1 MLEHRHRAGGRL
13 CARMV
18 SRVREH
24 PHTYLALQSQPA
36 VCGGQVFLGCRIGN
50 QRKSPLVSAIR
61 NAPVR

>member
-1 MLEHRHRAGGRL
+1 MVEHQYRAGGRL

-18 SRVREH
+18 SRFREA
-24 PHTYLALQSQPA
+24 PRTYPALKSQPA

-50 QRKSPLVSAIR
+50 QRKSPLVSGIS